1 MYLIWEERVITREV
15 IIKGVIREIIWWCL
29 YVVGDYLAWYQWPS
43 PLLVKGGDA
52 LFLKAKLITYD
63 LYIEFL

>member
-29 YVVGDYLAWYQWPS
+29 YVVGDYLAWTSDPRHY
-43 PLLVKGGDA
+43 L
-52 LFLKAKLITYD
+52 
-63 LYIEFL
+63 